1 MENIHET
8 HFADDPHCISTPL
21 FEKKT
26 INNHNSISNNHNN
39 INNNNNNKNNLV
51 ALNQSDLLDAMLPTI
66 SPMIDLIHDLVLP
79 QCWWLSSNFGK
90 VIIKLCLGKQLEHL
104 ASVEIINILF
114 CLFHLLMSSE
124 PDSWKIASSSLG
136 YFNSPG
142 DLFLLC

>member
-8 HFADDPHCISTPL
+8 HFADDPHCISTPS
-21 FEKKT
+21 FEK
-26 INNHNSISNNHNN
+26 NN
-39 INNNNNNKNNLV
+39 INNKNNLV
-51 ALNQSDLLDAMLPTI
+51 PLNQSDLLDAMLPTI

-104 ASVEIINILF
+104 TSVAIIINILF
-114 CLFHLLMSSE
+114 CLFHLMSSE
-124 PDSWKIASSSLG
+124 PDSGKTANSSLG
-136 YFNSPG
+136 YFNPPG